1 MDHRTDHRQ
10 TAIILFAHGSGVPE
24 ANRQVASVAEEISRR
39 SGCAAASAF
48 LEIAQPDFAAAV
60 TRLVQAGACRI
71 VVVPYFLTMG
81 VHVGQDLPRLI
92 EAQRDR
98 FPEVEFLL
106 GQPLEGSPGLPAL
119 ILDRVREALPE
130 GQLL

>member
-1 MDHRTDHRQ
+1 MNPRK

-24 ANRQVASVAEEISRR
+24 ANRQVDSVAADISRR
-39 SGCAAASAF
+39 SGFAAGCAF
-48 LEIAQPDFAAAV
+48 LEIAHPDLAAAV
-60 TRLVQAGACRI
+60 ASMVQDGARRI

-92 EAQRDR
+92 EAQRAR

-106 GQPLEGSPGLPAL
+106 GQPLEGSPGLSAL
-119 ILDRVREALPE
+119 ILERVREVLPE
-130 GQLL
+130 GQLLEL